1 MSAETL
7 DEREFELINI
17 IGKRLGSNQRDLS
30 QQLNLSL
37 GQTNILIRR
46 LVSKGFIRISQLNK
60 RKVQYL
66 LTPKGISEK
75 MRKSVKYTLNTINA
89 IGLIKNRVA
98 AILNNLYQDGHRRF
112 YLYGEHDLCILV
124 DIVFK
129 ELNLDEAILIELKNI
144 PGKEINGVLLVGK
157 EKVSLTDLVVKDRVD
172 LIVEMSK

>member
-1 MSAETL
+1 MSNETL
-7 DEREFELINI
+7 NEREFELINI

-37 GQTNILIRR
+37 GQTNILVRR
-46 LVSKGFIRISQLNK
+46 LISKGFIRISQLNK

-98 AILNNLYQDGHRRF
+98 GILNNLYQDGHRRF
-112 YLYGEHDLCILV
+112 YLYGERDLCILV

-129 ELNLDEAILIELKNI
+129 ELNLNDTVLVELKNI
-144 PGKEINGVLLVGK
+144 PGKEVNGILLIGK
-157 EKVSLTDLVVKDRVD
+157 EKVSLAEISAKEHVD
-172 LIVEMSK
+172 LIIEMSK